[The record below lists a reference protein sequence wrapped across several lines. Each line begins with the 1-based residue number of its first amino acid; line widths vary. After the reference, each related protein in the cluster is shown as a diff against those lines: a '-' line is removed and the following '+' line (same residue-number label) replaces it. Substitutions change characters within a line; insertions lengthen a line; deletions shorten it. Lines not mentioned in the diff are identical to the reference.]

1 MPGDVFVSYSRRD
14 EEFVLRL
21 VDDLE
26 DRQALA
32 WIDRGNIHGGEQWR
46 ASIENGIRDA
56 KAFVLVI
63 SPNSIASGNVAEEL
77 DIAIQL
83 GKPIIPLI
91 YRPARMS
98 ADLNQRLR
106 RYQILD
112 FGRGGYTQN
121 LLDLFDALVNLGVGL
136 EVDRADLVERRRV
149 RLGAR
154 VDTEWGAVL
163 SRIPGWALAWG
174 FGWALFWVI
183 VPIALFIVTSPE
195 DTGLYR
201 QYLVFPLGG
210 FAGGLVGGLI
220 AGLFTMI
227 SLRHHA
233 SSIRWRHMSPAIPI
247 WGIVGPIGVIAAGA
261 VAAAGVRIQEVA
273 QPACTGDVMQCIG
286 EGFGQAIGEALA
298 YAFAVVIAIVLY
310 SAIVVFAVGCVA
322 AWLVVR
328 RIRRLEPGIIGRQ
341 TAGVTVGWGCGS
353 LVAALSAILVAVF
366 IADAI
371 GMT

>member
-46 ASIENGIRDA
+46 ASIENGIREA
-56 KAFVLVI
+56 KAFVVVI
-63 SPNSIASGNVAEEL
+63 SPNSIASSNVAEEL
-77 DIAIQL
+77 DIAFQL

-91 YRPARMS
+91 YRPAKMS

-136 EVDRADLVERRRV
+136 EVDRADLAERRRV

-154 VDTEWGAVL
+154 VDTEWRAVL
-163 SRIPGWALAWG
+163 SRVPGWALAWG

-183 VPIALFIVTSPE
+183 VPIVLIIVTSPE
-195 DTGLYR
+195 NAG
-201 QYLVFPLGG
+201 QYVVFPFGG

-220 AGLFTMI
+220 AGLFTMM

-261 VAAAGVRIQEVA
+261 IAVAGVRVQEVA
-273 QPACTGDVMQCIG
+273 QPACTGGAAQCIG
-286 EGFGQAIGEALA
+286 EAFGQAIGEALA
-298 YAFAVVIAIVLY
+298 YAFAV
-310 SAIVVFAVGCVA
+310 AIVVLLLCVVVVFGIGCVA

-353 LVAALSAILVAVF
+353 LVAALSAILAAVF

-371 GMT
+371 GMA